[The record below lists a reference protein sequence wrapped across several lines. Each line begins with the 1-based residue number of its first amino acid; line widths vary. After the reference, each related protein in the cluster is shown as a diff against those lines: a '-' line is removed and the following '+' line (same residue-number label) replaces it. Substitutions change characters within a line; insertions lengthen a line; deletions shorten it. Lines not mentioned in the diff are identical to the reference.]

1 MKTLIKQAESLP
13 TKNDELRKELAA
25 IASKRAGLNPSTL
38 LAHAKHRSSILHGY
52 FTWDDTEAARRWREA
67 QAYDLIRRVTVTV
80 ETHEGREITVRAFW
94 PVKKIE
100 NDGTIDQSKRGSF
113 IEIGAAMTNQ
123 EAIQQIIDNAKRELS
138 AFSTKY
144 SKLQELL
151 QFQNLFAEI
160 KKVTK

>member
-1 MKTLIKQAESLP
+1 MQTLIEQPGSLP

-38 LAHAKHRSSILHGY
+38 LAHAKHPKSVFHGY

-67 QAYDLIRRVTVTV
+67 QAYELIRRVNVTI
-80 ETHEGREITVRAFW
+80 ETPEGREITVRAFW
-94 PVKKIE
+94 PVKKVE
-100 NDGTIDQSKRGSF
+100 ADGTIDQGKRGSF
-113 IEIGAAMTNQ
+113 MEIGVAMTNK
-123 EAIQQIIDNAKRELS
+123 EAIDQIVDNAKKELA